1 MCGQNS
7 VKSRYDSAGKI
18 IGNDKRYT
26 GRPGGCLEVKM
37 NLKSVAISSTS
48 PPKKKYILYVIN
60 RSGSSAVVVLL

>member
-48 PPKKKYILYVIN
+48 PPPKKYILYVIN